1 MNALKTHKTEYFPQP
16 VSSWVFFSFGFIAN
30 CFPQH
35 HKRQSLNPLFAFL
48 LQFCQFSFLSF
59 CLIIAPFFL
68 YLYSLA
74 FEIFRRK
81 KKETN
86 TLSLTCHV
94 LLNNKSTVH
103 LAIVNGKVEQNTTAL
118 TSSKENAIKQGK
130 WMCKKRVFILLRW
143 PAIDTGRNVSLTTE

>member
-16 VSSWVFFSFGFIAN
+16 VSSWVFFFLWIYCKLFSPT
-30 CFPQH
+30 PQTAVSESIICISSSILPVFV
-35 HKRQSLNPLFAFL
+35 SLILFNHCAIFL
-48 LQFCQFSFLSF
+48 F
-59 CLIIAPFFL
+59 
-68 YLYSLA
+68 LYSLA